1 MFNNK
6 IDLTQS
12 ATKGYAD
19 ISAYMHELGNLS
31 SNMKSQ
37 QILKLLNH
45 KVILDGLLQLQG
57 LNTKFD
63 EKIHYLHSNV
73 SDALEKKKIPFL
85 KIFSLHILVFVILFF
100 VSIYINPQSMNMGYF
115 IASIGMGVATGILN
129 LMLRRERGK
138 YKINN
143 VFFILEEEKIEQLFP
158 LHKNLSKI
166 IDLYR
171 KDEKENA
178 FDEENI
184 LEDRLKK
191 EIKILF

>member
-1 MFNNK
+1 MFNNT

-19 ISAYMHELGNLS
+19 ISAYMQELGNLS

-178 FDEENI
+178 FDDGNT

>member
-1 MFNNK
+1 MFNNT

-171 KDEKENA
+171 KDEKEDTL
-178 FDEENI
+178 DELNT